1 MAFGFGWSS
10 RSKADL
16 TKELARAR
24 LAWLKKL
31 RGFRKT
37 PGVVELPASPM
48 LTDRHL
54 TRCRVLPDRGA
65 MLQRMPTGGVAVE
78 VGVQT
83 GPFSRRILDIC
94 RPSRLHL
101 IDVDLQSHSIAAKFE
116 REIEAGVVA
125 LHEDD
130 SAATLAR
137 LPDGE
142 CDFIYL
148 DADHS
153 YDGVKRDIEAA
164 RAKVKPD
171 GFLLFNDY
179 TYWSPCECLPYGVVQ
194 AVNEL
199 CIADDWEMVFFA
211 LEEFMYCDVALQRL
225 RRSRPTA

>member
-1 MAFGFGWSS
+1 M
-10 RSKADL
+10 
-16 TKELARAR
+16 RA
-24 LAWLKKL
+24 
-31 RGFRKT
+31 FRKA
-37 PGVVELPASPM
+37 PGLVELPAGPM

-54 TRCRVLPDRGA
+54 TRCQVLPDRVA
-65 MLQRMPTGGVAVE
+65 MLRRMPTGGVAVE

-83 GPFSRRILDIC
+83 GGFSRRILDIC

-101 IDVDLQSHSIAAKFE
+101 IDLDLHSYSIAAAFE
-116 REIEAGVVA
+116 PEIKAGVVV

-142 CDFIYL
+142 CDFVYI
-148 DADHS
+148 DGDHS
-153 YDGVKRDIEAA
+153 YDGVKRDIEAV
-164 RAKVKPD
+164 RSKVKPD

-199 CIADDWEMVFFA
+199 CIEDDWEMVYFGLA
-211 LEEFMYCDVALQRL
+211 EFMYCDVALQR
-225 RRSRPTA
+225 RPRSPHLTA